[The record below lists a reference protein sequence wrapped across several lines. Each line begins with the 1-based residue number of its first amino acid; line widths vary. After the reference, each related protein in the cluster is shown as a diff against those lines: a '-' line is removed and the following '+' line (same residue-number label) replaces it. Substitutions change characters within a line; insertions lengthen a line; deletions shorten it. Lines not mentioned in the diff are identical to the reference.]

1 MIFPKSTTKYSLTNP
16 YQPCP
21 DCTDFNQWLTA
32 LASLN
37 GYTVTDANADGLRG
51 EDENESSRGAVI
63 DSFTGEGVSVLGDDD
78 IQVLYTLLR
87 LVCTEHG
94 HRWMTIDL
102 DSTAAS
108 AVTQNHSVYDN
119 HFSDRCP
126 STSASYSLHE
136 PSPIAIRAY
145 CHLLTSCCRRIAIA
159 ASQCNRLTHVQG
171 ITSPDLI
178 V

>member
-1 MIFPKSTTKYSLTNP
+1 MQPRPDNP
-16 YQPCP
+16 
-21 DCTDFNQWLTA
+21 DFNQWLTA
-32 LASLN
+32 LASLD
-37 GYTVTDANADGLRG
+37 GYTVTADADGVHG
-51 EDENESSRGAVI
+51 VDEDELSCSAVRGV
-63 DSFTGEGVSVLGDDD
+63 GVSVVGDDD
-78 IQVLYTLLR
+78 VQVLYTLLR

-178 V
+178 VQERG